1 MGTRRRASKL
11 MLPQDTLSAEPVNAP
26 FLGGRALP
34 VKNLIDYETGGINI
48 QDASQGLEYQVWKA
62 EVINS
67 KDIFLSAE
75 NGFKARII
83 TGVNITEVSFT
94 FDQNMRPVI
103 AYVENGLA
111 KLRWFDSAI
120 AQFTTTPYPNI
131 ITPRLALD
139 DKRNRQSLISD
150 VIFAYLRDGKLFYR
164 QQRDRY
170 SIEHLEAV
178 NVDSS
183 GLIKIGMNRQYRM
196 QFLLRFPE

>member
-1 MGTRRRASKL
+1 
-11 MLPQDTLSAEPVNAP
+11 MLPQDALSDEPVNAP
-26 FLGGRALP
+26 FFGGRALP

-103 AYVENGLA
+103 VYVENGLA

-170 SIEHLEAV
+170 SIEYLEAV
-178 NVDSS
+178 NVDSP